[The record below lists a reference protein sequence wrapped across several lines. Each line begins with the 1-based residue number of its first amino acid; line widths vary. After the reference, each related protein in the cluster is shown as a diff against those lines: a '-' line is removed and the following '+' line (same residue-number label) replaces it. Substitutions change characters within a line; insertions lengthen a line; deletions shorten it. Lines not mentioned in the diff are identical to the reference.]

1 MEPALSACLWAVF
14 PAGALGIHSSN
25 QRQDVRAFFLL
36 PFLLVKTKSSLFF
49 VDVFLLLFEH
59 KAVGV
64 FLRGPRLEGMMFP
77 AKMESWAFRICGL
90 SLVSPWDTASAHTPP
105 GHLGATSQGHG
116 TVCLGPRWRPPLGHC
131 PLKGSRV
138 RPGSGL
144 GLKDEALRLAITLPI
159 TPFTELRELEL
170 DQSHLP

>member
-1 MEPALSACLWAVF
+1 MEPALSASLWAVF

-59 KAVGV
+59 KAVGF

-77 AKMESWAFRICGL
+77 AEMESWAFRICGL

-105 GHLGATSQGHG
+105 CHLGATSQGHG
-116 TVCLGPRWRPPLGHC
+116 TVCLGPQVCSSSPEMEATLRSLSSQGF
-131 PLKGSRV
+131 KGQA
-138 RPGSGL
+138 GKWAGL
-144 GLKDEALRLAITLPI
+144 EG
-159 TPFTELRELEL
+159 
-170 DQSHLP
+170 